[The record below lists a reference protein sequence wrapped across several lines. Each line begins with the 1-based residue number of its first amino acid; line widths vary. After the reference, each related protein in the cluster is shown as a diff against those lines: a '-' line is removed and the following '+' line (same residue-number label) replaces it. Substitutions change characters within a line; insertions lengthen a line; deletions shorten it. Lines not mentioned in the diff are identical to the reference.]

1 MGKKECWR
9 ELRLKVKVH
18 QKSGNLSKRL
28 TTESN
33 NSGQGEIFIPT
44 KVKCESSKVFPKT
57 VVKMVVVV
65 IECKKSGEGERY
77 HKVCKKRGEKEKEK
91 SDGANTK

>member
-1 MGKKECWR
+1 
-9 ELRLKVKVH
+9 
-18 QKSGNLSKRL
+18 
-28 TTESN
+28 
-33 NSGQGEIFIPT
+33 
-44 KVKCESSKVFPKT
+44 
-57 VVKMVVVV
+57 MVVVV